1 VACRETASKILNEY
15 LASVGGKEQILTLW
29 EEKKAEAA
37 QKKGKKRGRASTGTP
52 QNGAN
57 GAKRSRKVGGHPGSE
72 TPPASAKQAE
82 FKPPS
87 GNWEDE
93 VVHIDACEGNDQTVV
108 VYLTW
113 KGGQKSQHPLA
124 QVYKRCPQ
132 KVMHSFGVCLEIML
146 TKLPRCLSFTKAT
159 CWSPCCNAQNIRADC
174 ILGSSRR
181 TMMLK
186 R

>member
-1 VACRETASKILNEY
+1 LACRETASKILNEY
-15 LASVGGKEQILTLW
+15 LASVGGKDQILSLW

-37 QKKGKKRGRASTGTP
+37 QKKGKKRGRANTNTP
-52 QNGAN
+52 QNGTN
-57 GAKRSRKVGGHPGSE
+57 GAKRSKKAASE
-72 TPPASAKQAE
+72 DTPPASAKQAE

-93 VVHIDACEGNDQTVV
+93 VVHIDACEGNEGTVV

-132 KVMHSFGVCLEIML
+132 KVI
-146 TKLPRCLSFTKAT
+146 
-159 CWSPCCNAQNIRADC
+159 
-174 ILGSSRR
+174 
-181 TMMLK
+181 
-186 R
+186 

>member
-15 LASVGGKEQILTLW
+15 LASVGGKDQILSLW

-37 QKKGKKRGRASTGTP
+37 QKKSKKRGRGSTNTP

-57 GAKRSRKVGGHPGSE
+57 GAKRSKKAASE
-72 TPPASAKQAE
+72 TPSANAKQAE
-82 FKPPS
+82 FKPPT

-93 VVHIDACEGNDQTVV
+93 VVHIDACEGNEGTVV

-132 KVMHSFGVCLEIML
+132 KVMHSSGYAWKSC
-146 TKLPRCLSFTKAT
+146 
-159 CWSPCCNAQNIRADC
+159 
-174 ILGSSRR
+174 
-181 TMMLK
+181 
-186 R
+186 